1 MEQLKKIN
9 FKQPKYILPAIL
21 YFPLL
26 FTGYFVIDMFHTEK
40 AEIADPTMQS
50 TEYLNPNL
58 PQAKVKDGL
67 DGKYESMLKSYGKID
82 DFSAIENI
90 DSEED
95 SQLEKYESK
104 YTDGDLESMD
114 STAIAAQLKAE
125 EMKRQL
131 ELSAERGNS
140 MQDNDMPL
148 ALSEKERLIQE
159 LQREKEMRQGLEQA
173 LAQAR
178 EAGLNATE
186 KASQT
191 GDITVNGTISY
202 NEKAVNQLTD
212 NEETQEVVK
221 RSRQTSDFFNSLSEN
236 EPQSNLIKAIIDE
249 DIKAVDGSRVR
260 LRLLDD
266 IEIGS
271 IVMPKGSY
279 IYAIMSGFGSQR
291 VKGSVKSLLYNDEL
305 IKVSL
310 SIYDTD
316 GLEGLYVPSSSFRET
331 SKEVASSAMSGNI
344 SMNPSLLSYRPEKL
358 DLLYR
363 ILCNHHPEK
372 LLFATDTPWTESEKE
387 LDILRKAP
395 LPKEILRKILSEN
408 ALSLLSSCQYHIE
421 VTP

>member
-9 FKQPKYILPAIL
+9 FKQPKYMLPAIL
-21 YFPLL
+21 YFPIL
-26 FTGYFVIDMFHTEK
+26 FTGYFVIDMFYTEK
-40 AEIADPTMQS
+40 AEIEDPTMQS

-58 PQAKVKDGL
+58 PQAKVKDEL

-90 DSEED
+90 DSEEEE
-95 SQLEKYESK
+95 QLEEYESQ
-104 YTDGDLESMD
+104 YTETDLESLD
-114 STAIAAQLKAE
+114 STALASQLRAE
-125 EMKRQL
+125 EMQRQL
-131 ELSAERGNS
+131 QLSAECGNS
-140 MQDNDMPL
+140 MQDGEMPL
-148 ALSEKERLIQE
+148 ALSETERLIQE
-159 LQREKEMRQGLEQA
+159 LQREKEMREGLERA

-178 EAGLNATE
+178 EAGQNATE
-186 KASQT
+186 TASQT
-191 GDITVNGTISY
+191 GEVTVNGTITY
-202 NEKAVNQLTD
+202 NENAIDTPSD
-212 NEETQEVVK
+212 NDETQEVVK
-221 RSRQTSDFFNSLSEN
+221 RTRQTSDFFNTLSEN

-271 IVMPKGSY
+271 VVMPKGSY

-291 VKGSVKSLLYNDEL
+291 VKGSVKSLLYKDEL

-344 SMNPSLLSYRPEKL
+344 SMNQGSYDNSLAQWGMQAIQNAYQRTTNAISKSIKKNSAKLKYGTFVYLVNGKEK
-358 DLLYR
+358 
-363 ILCNHHPEK
+363 NNE
-372 LLFATDTPWTESEKE
+372 
-387 LDILRKAP
+387 
-395 LPKEILRKILSEN
+395 
-408 ALSLLSSCQYHIE
+408 
-421 VTP
+421 

>member
-9 FKQPKYILPAIL
+9 FKQPKYMLPAIL
-21 YFPLL
+21 YFPIL
-26 FTGYFVIDMFHTEK
+26 FTGYFVIDMFYTEK
-40 AEIADPTMQS
+40 AEIEDPTMQS

-58 PQAKVKDGL
+58 PQAKVKDEL

-90 DSEED
+90 DSEEEE
-95 SQLEKYESK
+95 QLEEYESQ
-104 YTDGDLESMD
+104 YTETDLESLD
-114 STAIAAQLKAE
+114 STALAAQLRAE
-125 EMKRQL
+125 EMQRQL
-131 ELSAERGNS
+131 QLSAERGNS
-140 MQDNDMPL
+140 MQDGEMPL
-148 ALSEKERLIQE
+148 ALSETERLIQE
-159 LQREKEMRQGLEQA
+159 LQREKEMREGLERV

-178 EAGLNATE
+178 EAGQNATE
-186 KASQT
+186 TASQA
-191 GDITVNGTISY
+191 GEVTVNGTITY
-202 NEKAVNQLTD
+202 NENAINTPSD
-212 NEETQEVVK
+212 NDETQEVVK
-221 RSRQTSDFFNSLSEN
+221 RTRQTSDFFNTLSEN

-271 IVMPKGSY
+271 VVMPKGSY

-291 VKGSVKSLLYNDEL
+291 VKGSVKSLLYKDEL

-344 SMNPSLLSYRPEKL
+344 SMNQGSYDNSLAQWGMQAIQNAYQRTTNAISKSIKKNSAKLKYGTFVYLVNGKEK
-358 DLLYR
+358 
-363 ILCNHHPEK
+363 NNE
-372 LLFATDTPWTESEKE
+372 
-387 LDILRKAP
+387 
-395 LPKEILRKILSEN
+395 
-408 ALSLLSSCQYHIE
+408 
-421 VTP
+421 

>member
-9 FKQPKYILPAIL
+9 FKQPKYMLPAIL
-21 YFPLL
+21 YFPIL
-26 FTGYFVIDMFHTEK
+26 FTGYFVIDMFYTEK
-40 AEIADPTMQS
+40 AEIEDPTMQS

-58 PQAKVKDGL
+58 PQAKVKDEL

-90 DSEED
+90 DSEEEE
-95 SQLEKYESK
+95 QLEEYESQ
-104 YTDGDLESMD
+104 YTETDLESLD
-114 STAIAAQLKAE
+114 STALAAQLRAE
-125 EMKRQL
+125 EMQRQL
-131 ELSAERGNS
+131 QLSAERGNS
-140 MQDNDMPL
+140 MQDGEMPL
-148 ALSEKERLIQE
+148 ALSETERLIQE
-159 LQREKEMRQGLEQA
+159 LQREKEMREGLERA

-178 EAGLNATE
+178 EAGQNATE
-186 KASQT
+186 TASQA
-191 GDITVNGTISY
+191 GEVTVNGTITY
-202 NEKAVNQLTD
+202 NENAINTPSD
-212 NEETQEVVK
+212 NDETQEVVK
-221 RSRQTSDFFNSLSEN
+221 RTRQTSDFFNTLSEN

-271 IVMPKGSY
+271 VVMPKGSY

-291 VKGSVKSLLYNDEL
+291 VKGSVKSLLYKDEL

-344 SMNPSLLSYRPEKL
+344 SMNQGSYDNSLAQWGMQAIQNAYQRTTNTISKSIKKNSAKLKYGTFVYLVNGKEK
-358 DLLYR
+358 
-363 ILCNHHPEK
+363 NNE
-372 LLFATDTPWTESEKE
+372 
-387 LDILRKAP
+387 
-395 LPKEILRKILSEN
+395 
-408 ALSLLSSCQYHIE
+408 
-421 VTP
+421 

>member
-9 FKQPKYILPAIL
+9 FKQPKYMLPAIL
-21 YFPLL
+21 YFPIL
-26 FTGYFVIDMFHTEK
+26 FTGYFVIDMFYTEK

-58 PQAKVKDGL
+58 PQAKVKDEL

-90 DSEED
+90 DGEEEN
-95 SQLEKYESK
+95 QLEEYESK
-104 YTDGDLESMD
+104 YSDSDLETMD
-114 STAIAAQLKAE
+114 STAIAAQQKAE
-125 EMKRQL
+125 EMQRQL
-131 ELSAERGNS
+131 QLSAERGNS
-140 MQDNDMPL
+140 MQDGEMPL
-148 ALSEKERLIQE
+148 ALSETERLIQE
-159 LQREKEMRQGLEQA
+159 LQREKEMREGLERA

-178 EAGLNATE
+178 EAGQNATE
-186 KASQT
+186 TASQA
-191 GDITVNGTISY
+191 GEVTVNGTITY
-202 NEKAVNQLTD
+202 NENAVNTPSD
-212 NEETQEVVK
+212 NDDTQEVVK
-221 RSRQTSDFFNSLSEN
+221 RTRQTSDFFNTLSEN

-271 IVMPKGSY
+271 VVMPKGSY

-291 VKGSVKSLLYNDEL
+291 VKGSVKSLLYKDEL

-331 SKEVASSAMSGNI
+331 SKEVASSAMSGNM
-344 SMNPSLLSYRPEKL
+344 SMNQGSYDNSLAQWGMQAVQNAYQRTTNAISKSIKKNSAKLKYGTFVYLVNGKEK
-358 DLLYR
+358 
-363 ILCNHHPEK
+363 NNE
-372 LLFATDTPWTESEKE
+372 
-387 LDILRKAP
+387 
-395 LPKEILRKILSEN
+395 
-408 ALSLLSSCQYHIE
+408 
-421 VTP
+421 

>member
-9 FKQPKYILPAIL
+9 FKQPKYMLPAIL
-21 YFPLL
+21 YFPIL
-26 FTGYFVIDMFHTEK
+26 FTGYFVIDMFYTEK
-40 AEIADPTMQS
+40 AEIEDPTMQS

-58 PQAKVKDGL
+58 PQAKVKDEL

-90 DSEED
+90 DSEEEE
-95 SQLEKYESK
+95 QLEEYESQ
-104 YTDGDLESMD
+104 YTETDLESLD
-114 STAIAAQLKAE
+114 STALAAQLRAE
-125 EMKRQL
+125 EMQRQL
-131 ELSAERGNS
+131 QLSAERGNS
-140 MQDNDMPL
+140 MQDGEMPL
-148 ALSEKERLIQE
+148 ALSETERLIQE
-159 LQREKEMRQGLEQA
+159 LQREKEMREGLERA

-178 EAGLNATE
+178 EAGQNATE
-186 KASQT
+186 TASQA
-191 GDITVNGTISY
+191 GEVTVNGTITY
-202 NEKAVNQLTD
+202 NENAINTPSD
-212 NEETQEVVK
+212 NDETQEVVK
-221 RSRQTSDFFNSLSEN
+221 RTRQTSDFFNTLSEN

-271 IVMPKGSY
+271 VVMLKGSY

-291 VKGSVKSLLYNDEL
+291 VKGSVKSLLYKDEL

-344 SMNPSLLSYRPEKL
+344 SMNQGSYDNSLAQWGMQAIQNAYQRTTNAISKSIKKNSAKLKYGTFVYLVNGKEK
-358 DLLYR
+358 
-363 ILCNHHPEK
+363 NNE
-372 LLFATDTPWTESEKE
+372 
-387 LDILRKAP
+387 
-395 LPKEILRKILSEN
+395 
-408 ALSLLSSCQYHIE
+408 
-421 VTP
+421 

>member
-9 FKQPKYILPAIL
+9 FKQPKYMLPAIL
-21 YFPLL
+21 YFPIL
-26 FTGYFVIDMFHTEK
+26 FTGYFVIDMFYTEK
-40 AEIADPTMQS
+40 AEIEDPTMQS

-58 PQAKVKDGL
+58 PQAKVKDEL

-90 DSEED
+90 DSEEEE
-95 SQLEKYESK
+95 QLEEYESQ
-104 YTDGDLESMD
+104 YTETDLESLD
-114 STAIAAQLKAE
+114 STALAAQLRAE
-125 EMKRQL
+125 EMQRQL
-131 ELSAERGNS
+131 QLSAERGNS
-140 MQDNDMPL
+140 MQDGEMPL
-148 ALSEKERLIQE
+148 ALSETERLIQE
-159 LQREKEMRQGLEQA
+159 LQREKEMREGLERA

-178 EAGLNATE
+178 EAGQNATE
-186 KASQT
+186 AASQA
-191 GDITVNGTISY
+191 GEVTVNGTITY
-202 NEKAVNQLTD
+202 NENAINTPSD
-212 NEETQEVVK
+212 NDETQEVVK
-221 RSRQTSDFFNSLSEN
+221 RTRQTSDFFNTLSEN

-271 IVMPKGSY
+271 VVMPKGSY

-291 VKGSVKSLLYNDEL
+291 VKGSVKSLLYKDEL

-344 SMNPSLLSYRPEKL
+344 SMNQGSYDNSLAQWGMQAIQNAYQRTTNAISKSIKKNSAKLKYGTFVYLVNGKEK
-358 DLLYR
+358 
-363 ILCNHHPEK
+363 NNE
-372 LLFATDTPWTESEKE
+372 
-387 LDILRKAP
+387 
-395 LPKEILRKILSEN
+395 
-408 ALSLLSSCQYHIE
+408 
-421 VTP
+421 

>member
-9 FKQPKYILPAIL
+9 FKQPKYMLPAIL
-21 YFPLL
+21 YFPIL
-26 FTGYFVIDMFHTEK
+26 FTGYFVIDMFYTEK
-40 AEIADPTMQS
+40 AEIEDPTMQS

-58 PQAKVKDGL
+58 PQAKVKDEL

-90 DSEED
+90 DSEEEE
-95 SQLEKYESK
+95 QLEEYESQ
-104 YTDGDLESMD
+104 YTETDLESLD
-114 STAIAAQLKAE
+114 STALAAQLRAE
-125 EMKRQL
+125 EMQRQL
-131 ELSAERGNS
+131 QLSAERGNG
-140 MQDNDMPL
+140 MQDGEMPL
-148 ALSEKERLIQE
+148 ALSETERLIQE
-159 LQREKEMRQGLEQA
+159 LQREKEMREGLERA

-178 EAGLNATE
+178 EAGQNATE
-186 KASQT
+186 TASQA
-191 GDITVNGTISY
+191 GEVTVNGTITY
-202 NEKAVNQLTD
+202 NENAINTPSD
-212 NEETQEVVK
+212 NDETLEVVK
-221 RSRQTSDFFNSLSEN
+221 RTRQTSDFFNTLSEN

-271 IVMPKGSY
+271 VVMPKGSY

-291 VKGSVKSLLYNDEL
+291 VKGSVKSLLYKDEL

-344 SMNPSLLSYRPEKL
+344 SMNQGSYDNSLAQWGMQAIQNAYQRTTNAISKSIKKNSAKLKYGTFVYLVNGKEK
-358 DLLYR
+358 
-363 ILCNHHPEK
+363 NNE
-372 LLFATDTPWTESEKE
+372 
-387 LDILRKAP
+387 
-395 LPKEILRKILSEN
+395 
-408 ALSLLSSCQYHIE
+408 
-421 VTP
+421 

>member
-9 FKQPKYILPAIL
+9 FKQPKYMLPAIL
-21 YFPLL
+21 YFPIL
-26 FTGYFVIDMFHTEK
+26 FTGYFVIDMFYTEK
-40 AEIADPTMQS
+40 AEIEDPTMQS

-58 PQAKVKDGL
+58 PQAKVKDEL

-90 DSEED
+90 DSEEEE
-95 SQLEKYESK
+95 QLEEYKSQ
-104 YTDGDLESMD
+104 YTETDLESLD
-114 STAIAAQLKAE
+114 STALAAQLRAE
-125 EMKRQL
+125 EMQRQL
-131 ELSAERGNS
+131 QLSAERGNS
-140 MQDNDMPL
+140 MQDGEMPL
-148 ALSEKERLIQE
+148 ALSETERLIQE
-159 LQREKEMRQGLEQA
+159 LQREKEMREGLERA

-178 EAGLNATE
+178 EAGQNATE
-186 KASQT
+186 TASQA
-191 GDITVNGTISY
+191 GEVSVNGTITY
-202 NEKAVNQLTD
+202 NENAINTPSD
-212 NEETQEVVK
+212 NDETQEVVK
-221 RSRQTSDFFNSLSEN
+221 RTRQTSDFFNTLSEN

-271 IVMPKGSY
+271 VVMPKGSY

-291 VKGSVKSLLYNDEL
+291 VKGSVKSLLYKDEL

-344 SMNPSLLSYRPEKL
+344 SMNQGSYDNSLAQWGMQAIQNAYQRTTNAISKSIKKNSAKLKYGTFVYLVNGKEK
-358 DLLYR
+358 
-363 ILCNHHPEK
+363 NNE
-372 LLFATDTPWTESEKE
+372 
-387 LDILRKAP
+387 
-395 LPKEILRKILSEN
+395 
-408 ALSLLSSCQYHIE
+408 
-421 VTP
+421 

>member
-9 FKQPKYILPAIL
+9 FKQPKYMLPAIL
-21 YFPLL
+21 YFPIL
-26 FTGYFVIDMFHTEK
+26 FTGYFVIDMFYTEK

-58 PQAKVKDGL
+58 PQAKVKDEL

-90 DSEED
+90 DGEEEN
-95 SQLEKYESK
+95 QLEEYESK
-104 YTDGDLESMD
+104 YSDSDLETMD
-114 STAIAAQLKAE
+114 STAIAAQKRAE
-125 EMKRQL
+125 EMQRQL
-131 ELSAERGNS
+131 QISAERGNS
-140 MQDNDMPL
+140 MQDGEMPL
-148 ALSEKERLIQE
+148 ALSETERLIQE
-159 LQREKEMRQGLEQA
+159 LQREKEMREGLERA

-178 EAGLNATE
+178 VAGQNATE
-186 KASQT
+186 TALQA
-191 GDITVNGTISY
+191 GEVTVNGTITY
-202 NEKAVNQLTD
+202 NENAVNTPSD
-212 NEETQEVVK
+212 NDETQEVVK
-221 RSRQTSDFFNSLSEN
+221 KTRQTSDFFNTLSEN

-271 IVMPKGSY
+271 VVMPKGSY

-291 VKGSVKSLLYNDEL
+291 VKGSVKSLLYKDEL

-316 GLEGLYVPSSSFRET
+316 GLEGLFVPSSSFRET

-344 SMNPSLLSYRPEKL
+344 SMNQGSYDNSLAQWGMQAIQNAYQRTTNAISKSIKKNSAKLKYGTFVYLVNGKEKK
-358 DLLYR
+358 
-363 ILCNHHPEK
+363 NE
-372 LLFATDTPWTESEKE
+372 
-387 LDILRKAP
+387 
-395 LPKEILRKILSEN
+395 
-408 ALSLLSSCQYHIE
+408 
-421 VTP
+421 

>member
-9 FKQPKYILPAIL
+9 FKQPKYMLPAIL
-21 YFPLL
+21 YFPIL
-26 FTGYFVIDMFHTEK
+26 FTGYFVIDMFYTEK
-40 AEIADPTMQS
+40 AKIEDPTMQS

-58 PQAKVKDGL
+58 PQAKVKDEL

-90 DSEED
+90 DSEEEER
-95 SQLEKYESK
+95 LEEYESQ
-104 YTDGDLESMD
+104 YTETDLESLD
-114 STAIAAQLKAE
+114 STALAAQLRAE
-125 EMKRQL
+125 EMQRQL
-131 ELSAERGNS
+131 QLSAERGNS
-140 MQDNDMPL
+140 MQDGEMPL
-148 ALSEKERLIQE
+148 ALSETERLIQE
-159 LQREKEMRQGLEQA
+159 LQREKEMREGLERA

-178 EAGLNATE
+178 EAGQNATE
-186 KASQT
+186 TASQA
-191 GDITVNGTISY
+191 GEVTVNGTITY
-202 NEKAVNQLTD
+202 NENAINTPSD
-212 NEETQEVVK
+212 NDETQEVVK
-221 RSRQTSDFFNSLSEN
+221 RTRQTSDFFNTLSEN

-271 IVMPKGSY
+271 VVMPKGSY

-291 VKGSVKSLLYNDEL
+291 VKGSVKSLLYKDEL

-344 SMNPSLLSYRPEKL
+344 SMNQGSYDNSLAQWGMQAIQNAYQRTTNAISKSIKKNSAKLKYGTFVYLVNGKEK
-358 DLLYR
+358 
-363 ILCNHHPEK
+363 NNE
-372 LLFATDTPWTESEKE
+372 
-387 LDILRKAP
+387 
-395 LPKEILRKILSEN
+395 
-408 ALSLLSSCQYHIE
+408 
-421 VTP
+421 

>member
-9 FKQPKYILPAIL
+9 FKQPKYMLPAIL
-21 YFPLL
+21 YFPIL
-26 FTGYFVIDMFHTEK
+26 FTGYFVIDMFYTEK
-40 AEIADPTMQS
+40 AEIEDPTMQS

-58 PQAKVKDGL
+58 PQAKVKDEL

-90 DSEED
+90 DSEEEE
-95 SQLEKYESK
+95 QLEEYESQ
-104 YTDGDLESMD
+104 YTETDLKSLD
-114 STAIAAQLKAE
+114 STALAAQLRAE
-125 EMKRQL
+125 EMQRQL
-131 ELSAERGNS
+131 QLSAERGNS
-140 MQDNDMPL
+140 MQDGEMPL
-148 ALSEKERLIQE
+148 ALSETERLIQE
-159 LQREKEMRQGLEQA
+159 LQREKEMREGLERA

-178 EAGLNATE
+178 EAGQNATE
-186 KASQT
+186 TASQA
-191 GDITVNGTISY
+191 GEVTVNGTITY
-202 NEKAVNQLTD
+202 NENAINTPSD
-212 NEETQEVVK
+212 NDETQEVVK
-221 RSRQTSDFFNSLSEN
+221 RTRQTSDFFNTLSEN

-271 IVMPKGSY
+271 VVMPKGSY

-291 VKGSVKSLLYNDEL
+291 VKGSVKSLLYKDEL

-344 SMNPSLLSYRPEKL
+344 SMNQGSYDNSLAQWGMQAIQNAYQRTTNAISKSIKKNSAKLKYGTFVYLVNGKEK
-358 DLLYR
+358 
-363 ILCNHHPEK
+363 NNE
-372 LLFATDTPWTESEKE
+372 
-387 LDILRKAP
+387 
-395 LPKEILRKILSEN
+395 
-408 ALSLLSSCQYHIE
+408 
-421 VTP
+421 

>member
-9 FKQPKYILPAIL
+9 FKQPKYMLPAIL
-21 YFPLL
+21 YFPIL
-26 FTGYFVIDMFHTEK
+26 FTGYFVIDMFYTEK
-40 AEIADPTMQS
+40 AEIEDPTMQS

-58 PQAKVKDGL
+58 PQAKVKDEL

-90 DSEED
+90 DSEEEE
-95 SQLEKYESK
+95 QLEEYESQ
-104 YTDGDLESMD
+104 YTETDLESLD
-114 STAIAAQLKAE
+114 STALAAQLRAE
-125 EMKRQL
+125 EMQRQL
-131 ELSAERGNS
+131 QRSAERGNS
-140 MQDNDMPL
+140 MQDGEMPL
-148 ALSEKERLIQE
+148 ALSETERLIQE
-159 LQREKEMRQGLEQA
+159 LQREKEMREGLERA

-178 EAGLNATE
+178 EAGQNATE
-186 KASQT
+186 TASQA
-191 GDITVNGTISY
+191 GEVTVNGTITY
-202 NEKAVNQLTD
+202 NENAINTPSD
-212 NEETQEVVK
+212 NDETQEVVK
-221 RSRQTSDFFNSLSEN
+221 RTRQTSDFFNTLSEN

-271 IVMPKGSY
+271 VVMPKGSY

-291 VKGSVKSLLYNDEL
+291 VKGSVKSLLYKDEL

-344 SMNPSLLSYRPEKL
+344 SMNQGSYDNSLAQWGMQAIQNAYQRTTNAISKSIKKNSAKLKYGTFVYLVNGKEK
-358 DLLYR
+358 
-363 ILCNHHPEK
+363 NNE
-372 LLFATDTPWTESEKE
+372 
-387 LDILRKAP
+387 
-395 LPKEILRKILSEN
+395 
-408 ALSLLSSCQYHIE
+408 
-421 VTP
+421 

>member
-9 FKQPKYILPAIL
+9 FKQPKYMLPAIL
-21 YFPLL
+21 YFPIL
-26 FTGYFVIDMFHTEK
+26 FTGYFVIDMFYTEK
-40 AEIADPTMQS
+40 AEIEDPTMQS

-58 PQAKVKDGL
+58 PQAKVKDEL

-90 DSEED
+90 DSEEEE
-95 SQLEKYESK
+95 QLEEYESQ
-104 YTDGDLESMD
+104 YTETDLESLD
-114 STAIAAQLKAE
+114 STALAAQLRAE
-125 EMKRQL
+125 EMQRQL
-131 ELSAERGNS
+131 QLSAERGNS
-140 MQDNDMPL
+140 MQDGEMPL
-148 ALSEKERLIQE
+148 ALSETERLIQE
-159 LQREKEMRQGLEQA
+159 LQREKEMREGLERA

-178 EAGLNATE
+178 EAGQNATE
-186 KASQT
+186 TASQA
-191 GDITVNGTISY
+191 GEVTVNGTITY
-202 NEKAVNQLTD
+202 NENAVNTPSD
-212 NEETQEVVK
+212 NDETQEVVK
-221 RSRQTSDFFNSLSEN
+221 KNRQTSDFFNTLSEN

-271 IVMPKGSY
+271 VVMPKGSY

-291 VKGSVKSLLYNDEL
+291 VKGSVKSLLYKDEL

-344 SMNPSLLSYRPEKL
+344 SMNQGSYDNSLAQWGMQAIQNAYQRTTNAISKSIKKNSAKLKYGTFVYLVNGKEK
-358 DLLYR
+358 
-363 ILCNHHPEK
+363 NNE
-372 LLFATDTPWTESEKE
+372 
-387 LDILRKAP
+387 
-395 LPKEILRKILSEN
+395 
-408 ALSLLSSCQYHIE
+408 
-421 VTP
+421 

>member
-9 FKQPKYILPAIL
+9 FRQPKYMLPAIL
-21 YFPLL
+21 YFPIL
-26 FTGYFVIDMFHTEK
+26 FTGYFVIDMFYTEK
-40 AEIADPTMQS
+40 AEIEDPTMQS

-58 PQAKVKDGL
+58 PQAKVKDEL

-90 DSEED
+90 DSEEEE
-95 SQLEKYESK
+95 QLEEYESQ
-104 YTDGDLESMD
+104 YTETDLESLD
-114 STAIAAQLKAE
+114 STALAAQLRAE
-125 EMKRQL
+125 EMQRQL
-131 ELSAERGNS
+131 QLSAERGNS
-140 MQDNDMPL
+140 MQDGEMPL
-148 ALSEKERLIQE
+148 ALSETERLIQE
-159 LQREKEMRQGLEQA
+159 LQREKEMREGLERA

-178 EAGLNATE
+178 EAGQNATE
-186 KASQT
+186 TASQA
-191 GDITVNGTISY
+191 GEVTVNGTITY
-202 NEKAVNQLTD
+202 NENAINTPSD
-212 NEETQEVVK
+212 NDETQEVVK
-221 RSRQTSDFFNSLSEN
+221 RTRQTSDFFNTLSEN

-271 IVMPKGSY
+271 VVMPKGSY

-291 VKGSVKSLLYNDEL
+291 VKGSVKSLLYKDEL

-344 SMNPSLLSYRPEKL
+344 SMNQGSYDNSLAQWGMQAIQNAYQRTTNAISKSIKKNSAKLKYGTFVYLVNGKEK
-358 DLLYR
+358 
-363 ILCNHHPEK
+363 NNE
-372 LLFATDTPWTESEKE
+372 
-387 LDILRKAP
+387 
-395 LPKEILRKILSEN
+395 
-408 ALSLLSSCQYHIE
+408 
-421 VTP
+421 

>member
-9 FKQPKYILPAIL
+9 FKQPKYMLPAIL
-21 YFPLL
+21 YFPIL
-26 FTGYFVIDMFHTEK
+26 FTGYFVIDMFYTEK
-40 AEIADPTMQS
+40 AEIEDPTMQS

-58 PQAKVKDGL
+58 PQAKVKDEL

-90 DSEED
+90 DSEEEE
-95 SQLEKYESK
+95 QLEEYESQ
-104 YTDGDLESMD
+104 YTETDLESLD
-114 STAIAAQLKAE
+114 STALAAQLRAE
-125 EMKRQL
+125 EMQRQL
-131 ELSAERGNS
+131 QLSAERGNS
-140 MQDNDMPL
+140 MQDGEMPL
-148 ALSEKERLIQE
+148 ALSETERLIQE
-159 LQREKEMRQGLEQA
+159 LQREKEMREGLERA

-178 EAGLNATE
+178 EEGQNATE
-186 KASQT
+186 TASQA
-191 GDITVNGTISY
+191 GEETVNGTITY
-202 NEKAVNQLTD
+202 NENAINTPSD
-212 NEETQEVVK
+212 NDETLEVVK
-221 RSRQTSDFFNSLSEN
+221 RTRQTSDFFNTLSEN

-271 IVMPKGSY
+271 VVMPKGSY

-291 VKGSVKSLLYNDEL
+291 VKGSVKSLLYKDEL

-344 SMNPSLLSYRPEKL
+344 SMNQGSYDNSLAQWGMQAIQNAYQRTTNAISKSIKKNSAKLKYGTFVYLVNGKEK
-358 DLLYR
+358 
-363 ILCNHHPEK
+363 NNE
-372 LLFATDTPWTESEKE
+372 
-387 LDILRKAP
+387 
-395 LPKEILRKILSEN
+395 
-408 ALSLLSSCQYHIE
+408 
-421 VTP
+421 

>member
-344 SMNPSLLSYRPEKL
+344 SMNQGSYENSLAQWGMQAIQNAYQRTTNAISKSIKKNSAKLKYGTFVYLVNGKEKK
-358 DLLYR
+358 
-363 ILCNHHPEK
+363 NE
-372 LLFATDTPWTESEKE
+372 
-387 LDILRKAP
+387 
-395 LPKEILRKILSEN
+395 
-408 ALSLLSSCQYHIE
+408 
-421 VTP
+421 

>member
-114 STAIAAQLKAE
+114 STALAAQLKAE

-148 ALSEKERLIQE
+148 ALSEKERLIQDE
-159 LQREKEMRQGLEQA
+159 MTASMGVTIASRYSRFEPRKRAIEEINKKFNTNIEVRYYDGVPTTEKEMLDYLDTKE
-173 LAQAR
+173 
-178 EAGLNATE
+178 E
-186 KASQT
+186 
-191 GDITVNGTISY
+191 IS
-202 NEKAVNQLTD
+202 NDV
-212 NEETQEVVK
+212 
-221 RSRQTSDFFNSLSEN
+221 SISD
-236 EPQSNLIKAIIDE
+236 
-249 DIKAVDGSRVR
+249 
-260 LRLLDD
+260 
-266 IEIGS
+266 
-271 IVMPKGSY
+271 
-279 IYAIMSGFGSQR
+279 
-291 VKGSVKSLLYNDEL
+291 
-305 IKVSL
+305 
-310 SIYDTD
+310 
-316 GLEGLYVPSSSFRET
+316 
-331 SKEVASSAMSGNI
+331 I
-344 SMNPSLLSYRPEKL
+344 SMV
-358 DLLYR
+358 
-363 ILCNHHPEK
+363 
-372 LLFATDTPWTESEKE
+372 TD
-387 LDILRKAP
+387 
-395 LPKEILRKILSEN
+395 
-408 ALSLLSSCQYHIE
+408 
-421 VTP
+421 

>member
-9 FKQPKYILPAIL
+9 FKQPKYMLPAIL
-21 YFPLL
+21 YFPIL
-26 FTGYFVIDMFHTEK
+26 FTGYFVIDMFYTEK
-40 AEIADPTMQS
+40 AEIEDPTMQS

-58 PQAKVKDGL
+58 PQAKVKDEL

-90 DSEED
+90 DSEEEE
-95 SQLEKYESK
+95 QLEEYESQ
-104 YTDGDLESMD
+104 YTETDLESLD
-114 STAIAAQLKAE
+114 STALAAQLRAE
-125 EMKRQL
+125 EMQRQL
-131 ELSAERGNS
+131 QLSAERGNS
-140 MQDNDMPL
+140 MQDGEMPL
-148 ALSEKERLIQE
+148 ALSETERLIQE
-159 LQREKEMRQGLEQA
+159 LQREKEMREGLERA

-178 EAGLNATE
+178 EAGQNATE
-186 KASQT
+186 TASQT
-191 GDITVNGTISY
+191 GEVTVNATITY
-202 NEKAVNQLTD
+202 NENAINTPSD
-212 NEETQEVVK
+212 NDETQEVVK
-221 RSRQTSDFFNSLSEN
+221 RTRQTSDFFNTLSEN

-271 IVMPKGSY
+271 VVMPKGSY

-291 VKGSVKSLLYNDEL
+291 VKGSVKSLLYKDEL

-344 SMNPSLLSYRPEKL
+344 SMNQGSYDNSLAQWGMQAIQNAYQRTTNAISKSIKKNSAKLKYGTFVYLVNGKEK
-358 DLLYR
+358 
-363 ILCNHHPEK
+363 NNE
-372 LLFATDTPWTESEKE
+372 
-387 LDILRKAP
+387 
-395 LPKEILRKILSEN
+395 
-408 ALSLLSSCQYHIE
+408 
-421 VTP
+421 

>member
-9 FKQPKYILPAIL
+9 FKQPKYMLPAIL
-21 YFPLL
+21 YFPIL
-26 FTGYFVIDMFHTEK
+26 FTGYFVIDMFYTEK
-40 AEIADPTMQS
+40 AEIEDPTMQS

-58 PQAKVKDGL
+58 PQAKVKDEL

-90 DSEED
+90 DSEEEE
-95 SQLEKYESK
+95 QLEEYESQ
-104 YTDGDLESMD
+104 YTETDLESLD
-114 STAIAAQLKAE
+114 STALAAQLRAE
-125 EMKRQL
+125 EMQRQL
-131 ELSAERGNS
+131 QLSAERGNS
-140 MQDNDMPL
+140 MQDGEMPL
-148 ALSEKERLIQE
+148 ALSETERLIQE
-159 LQREKEMRQGLEQA
+159 LQREKEMREGLERA

-178 EAGLNATE
+178 DAGQNATE
-186 KASQT
+186 TASQA
-191 GDITVNGTISY
+191 GEVTVNGTITY
-202 NEKAVNQLTD
+202 NENAINTPSD
-212 NEETQEVVK
+212 NDETQEVVK
-221 RSRQTSDFFNSLSEN
+221 RTRQTSDFFNTLSEN

-271 IVMPKGSY
+271 VVMPKGSY

-291 VKGSVKSLLYNDEL
+291 VKGSVKSLLYKDEL

-344 SMNPSLLSYRPEKL
+344 SMNQGSYDNSLAQWGMQAIQNAYQRTTNAISKSIKKNSAKLKYGTFVYLVNGKEK
-358 DLLYR
+358 
-363 ILCNHHPEK
+363 NNE
-372 LLFATDTPWTESEKE
+372 
-387 LDILRKAP
+387 
-395 LPKEILRKILSEN
+395 
-408 ALSLLSSCQYHIE
+408 
-421 VTP
+421 

>member
-9 FKQPKYILPAIL
+9 FKQPKYMLPAIL
-21 YFPLL
+21 YFPIL
-26 FTGYFVIDMFHTEK
+26 FTGYFVIDMFYTEK
-40 AEIADPTMQS
+40 AEIEDPTMQS

-58 PQAKVKDGL
+58 PQAKVKDEL

-90 DSEED
+90 DSEEEE
-95 SQLEKYESK
+95 QLEEYESQ
-104 YTDGDLESMD
+104 YTETDLESLD
-114 STAIAAQLKAE
+114 STALSAQLRAE
-125 EMKRQL
+125 EMQRQL
-131 ELSAERGNS
+131 QLSAERGNS
-140 MQDNDMPL
+140 MQDGEMPL
-148 ALSEKERLIQE
+148 ALSETERLIQE
-159 LQREKEMRQGLEQA
+159 LQREKEMREGLERA

-178 EAGLNATE
+178 EAGQNATE
-186 KASQT
+186 TASQA
-191 GDITVNGTISY
+191 GEVTVNGTITY
-202 NEKAVNQLTD
+202 NENAINTPSD
-212 NEETQEVVK
+212 NDETQEVVK
-221 RSRQTSDFFNSLSEN
+221 RTRQTSDFFNTLSEN

-271 IVMPKGSY
+271 VVMSKGSY

-291 VKGSVKSLLYNDEL
+291 VKGSVKSLLYKDEL

-344 SMNPSLLSYRPEKL
+344 SMNQGSYDNSLAQWGMQAIQNAYQRTTNAISKSIKKNSAKLKYGTFVYLVNGKEK
-358 DLLYR
+358 
-363 ILCNHHPEK
+363 NNE
-372 LLFATDTPWTESEKE
+372 
-387 LDILRKAP
+387 
-395 LPKEILRKILSEN
+395 
-408 ALSLLSSCQYHIE
+408 
-421 VTP
+421 

>member
-9 FKQPKYILPAIL
+9 FKQPKYMLPAIL
-21 YFPLL
+21 YFPIL
-26 FTGYFVIDMFHTEK
+26 FTGYFVIDMFYTEK

-58 PQAKVKDGL
+58 PQAKVKDEL

-90 DSEED
+90 DGEEEN
-95 SQLEKYESK
+95 QLEKYESK
-104 YTDGDLESMD
+104 YSDSDLETMD
-114 STAIAAQLKAE
+114 STAIAAQKRAE
-125 EMKRQL
+125 EMQRQL
-131 ELSAERGNS
+131 QLSAERGNS
-140 MQDNDMPL
+140 MQDGEMPL
-148 ALSEKERLIQE
+148 ALSETERLIQE
-159 LQREKEMRQGLEQA
+159 LQRAKEMREGLERA

-178 EAGLNATE
+178 EAGQNATE
-186 KASQT
+186 TASQA
-191 GDITVNGTISY
+191 GEVTVNGTITY
-202 NEKAVNQLTD
+202 NENAVNTPSD
-212 NEETQEVVK
+212 NDETQDVVK
-221 RSRQTSDFFNSLSEN
+221 RTRQTSDFFNTLSEN

-271 IVMPKGSY
+271 VVMPKGSY

-291 VKGSVKSLLYNDEL
+291 VKGSVKSLLYKDEL

-344 SMNPSLLSYRPEKL
+344 SMNQGSYDNSLAQWGMQAIQNAYQRTTNAISKSIKKNSAKLKYGTFVYLVNGKEK
-358 DLLYR
+358 
-363 ILCNHHPEK
+363 NNE
-372 LLFATDTPWTESEKE
+372 
-387 LDILRKAP
+387 
-395 LPKEILRKILSEN
+395 
-408 ALSLLSSCQYHIE
+408 
-421 VTP
+421 

>member
-9 FKQPKYILPAIL
+9 FKQPKYMLPAIL
-21 YFPLL
+21 YFPIL
-26 FTGYFVIDMFHTEK
+26 FTGYFVIDMFYTEK

-58 PQAKVKDGL
+58 PQAKVKDEL

-90 DSEED
+90 DGEEEN
-95 SQLEKYESK
+95 QLEEYESK
-104 YTDGDLESMD
+104 YSDSDLETMD
-114 STAIAAQLKAE
+114 STAIAAQKRAE
-125 EMKRQL
+125 EMQRQIQ
-131 ELSAERGNS
+131 LSAERGNS
-140 MQDNDMPL
+140 MQDGEMPL
-148 ALSEKERLIQE
+148 ALSETERLIQE
-159 LQREKEMRQGLEQA
+159 LQREKEMREGLERA

-178 EAGLNATE
+178 EAGQNATE
-186 KASQT
+186 TASQA
-191 GDITVNGTISY
+191 GEVTVNGTITY
-202 NEKAVNQLTD
+202 NENAVNTPSD
-212 NEETQEVVK
+212 NDETQEVVK
-221 RSRQTSDFFNSLSEN
+221 RTRQTSDFFNTLSEN

-271 IVMPKGSY
+271 VVMPKGSY

-291 VKGSVKSLLYNDEL
+291 VKGSVKSLLYKDEL

-344 SMNPSLLSYRPEKL
+344 SMNQGSYDNSLAQWGMQAIQNAYQRTTNAISKSIKKNSAKLKYGTFVYLVNGKEK
-358 DLLYR
+358 
-363 ILCNHHPEK
+363 NNE
-372 LLFATDTPWTESEKE
+372 
-387 LDILRKAP
+387 
-395 LPKEILRKILSEN
+395 
-408 ALSLLSSCQYHIE
+408 
-421 VTP
+421 

>member
-9 FKQPKYILPAIL
+9 FKQPKYMLPAIL
-21 YFPLL
+21 YFPIL
-26 FTGYFVIDMFHTEK
+26 FTGYFVIDMFYTEK
-40 AEIADPTMQS
+40 AEIEDPTMQS

-58 PQAKVKDGL
+58 PQAKVKDEL

-90 DSEED
+90 DSEEEE
-95 SQLEKYESK
+95 QLEEYESQ
-104 YTDGDLESMD
+104 YTETDLESLD
-114 STAIAAQLKAE
+114 STVLAAQLRAE
-125 EMKRQL
+125 EMQRQL
-131 ELSAERGNS
+131 QLSAERGNS
-140 MQDNDMPL
+140 MQDGEMPL
-148 ALSEKERLIQE
+148 ALSETERLIQE
-159 LQREKEMRQGLEQA
+159 LQREKEMREGLERA

-178 EAGLNATE
+178 EAGQNATE
-186 KASQT
+186 TASQA
-191 GDITVNGTISY
+191 GEVTVNGTITY
-202 NEKAVNQLTD
+202 NENAINTPSD
-212 NEETQEVVK
+212 NDETQEVVK
-221 RSRQTSDFFNSLSEN
+221 RTRQTSDFFNTLSEN

-271 IVMPKGSY
+271 VVMPKGSY

-291 VKGSVKSLLYNDEL
+291 VKGSVKSLLYKDEL

-344 SMNPSLLSYRPEKL
+344 SMNQGSYDNSLAQWGMQAIQNAYQRTTNAISKSIKKNSAKLKYGTFVYLVNGKEK
-358 DLLYR
+358 
-363 ILCNHHPEK
+363 NNE
-372 LLFATDTPWTESEKE
+372 
-387 LDILRKAP
+387 
-395 LPKEILRKILSEN
+395 
-408 ALSLLSSCQYHIE
+408 
-421 VTP
+421 

>member
-9 FKQPKYILPAIL
+9 FKQPKYMLPAIL
-21 YFPLL
+21 YFPIL
-26 FTGYFVIDMFHTEK
+26 FTCYFVIDMFYTEK
-40 AEIADPTMQS
+40 AEIEDPTMQS

-58 PQAKVKDGL
+58 PQAKVKDEL

-90 DSEED
+90 DSEEEE
-95 SQLEKYESK
+95 QLEEYESQ
-104 YTDGDLESMD
+104 YTETDLESLD
-114 STAIAAQLKAE
+114 STALAAQLRAE
-125 EMKRQL
+125 EMQRQL
-131 ELSAERGNS
+131 QLSAERGNS
-140 MQDNDMPL
+140 MQDGEMPL
-148 ALSEKERLIQE
+148 ALSETERLIQE
-159 LQREKEMRQGLEQA
+159 LQREKEMREGLERA

-178 EAGLNATE
+178 EAGQNATE
-186 KASQT
+186 TASQA
-191 GDITVNGTISY
+191 GEVTVNGTITY
-202 NEKAVNQLTD
+202 NENAINTPSD
-212 NEETQEVVK
+212 NDETQEVVK
-221 RSRQTSDFFNSLSEN
+221 RTRQTSDFFNTLSEN

-271 IVMPKGSY
+271 VVMPKGSY

-291 VKGSVKSLLYNDEL
+291 VKGSVKSLLYKDEL

-344 SMNPSLLSYRPEKL
+344 SMNQGSYDNSLAQWGMQAIQNAYQRTTNAISKSIKKNSAKLKYGTFVYLVNGKEK
-358 DLLYR
+358 
-363 ILCNHHPEK
+363 NNE
-372 LLFATDTPWTESEKE
+372 
-387 LDILRKAP
+387 
-395 LPKEILRKILSEN
+395 
-408 ALSLLSSCQYHIE
+408 
-421 VTP
+421 